1 MFKLV
6 FHTKYASTCTNV
18 HVKYIAYTHVTHV
31 PHQLDHVMFYSS
43 PHLVFVQSVADH
55 CLETGEVG
63 LLLTDWLVFPNFLC
77 TGMELCKTGSSI
89 PRPPFSAL
97 YVRKVVAKGV
107 PWFLNRVQKIESE
120 LAISLCVGEQC
131 VMTSGTLPMQ
141 LLCADNLDS
150 PQLVCYST

>member
-55 CLETGEVG
+55 CLETGETQRVTTCRPS
-63 LLLTDWLVFPNFLC
+63 LLLT
-77 TGMELCKTGSSI
+77 EA
-89 PRPPFSAL
+89 R
-97 YVRKVVAKGV
+97 
-107 PWFLNRVQKIESE
+107 
-120 LAISLCVGEQC
+120 
-131 VMTSGTLPMQ
+131 GTLSVQTSSSLHVPI
-141 LLCADNLDS
+141 D
-150 PQLVCYST
+150 